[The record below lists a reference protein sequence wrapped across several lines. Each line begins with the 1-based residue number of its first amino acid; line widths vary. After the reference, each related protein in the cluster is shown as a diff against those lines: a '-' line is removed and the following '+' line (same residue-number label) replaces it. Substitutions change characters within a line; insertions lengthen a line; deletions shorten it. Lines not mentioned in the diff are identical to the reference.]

1 MTNRHHT
8 GVRPWGRYRTFRAIH
23 LACMLLLASALA
35 SGCRQNDMYKF
46 ADEGV
51 PVINAVANNDD
62 ATATVYIRA
71 TAEGYYTESQTPVPA
86 SSANILHVTENG
98 DVIIADSGTNIYIRD
113 RDNGGSWITTTMAFT
128 AAFITSRGS
137 DIYLIETSPY
147 YEVYSYSRSSKSWS
161 LYKTLSYPPADVV
174 ERNGR
179 ICLLKSSGGTLFLY
193 DLDTDQE
200 IIPSYSQGPGA
211 TLRPVFFVGENYYI
225 GYIAPASGSIRMD
238 INGVMAA
245 YLTQTGLAGNRF
257 AISGGEVFAS
267 AYNGT

>member
-23 LACMLLLASALA
+23 LACMMLIASALA

-86 SSANILHVTENG
+86 SSANILHVTETG